1 MGMHDGHRAR
11 KKSRFL
17 EQGLGSFA
25 DHEVLELVLFYA
37 IPRRD
42 TNETAHR
49 LMERFGSLQ
58 GVLEA
63 DREELE
69 KVPGVGENAALLL
82 KLIPAVCRRA
92 AQPDTRLPGKPIRN
106 GTEAGAYFVRRLDG
120 EKREL
125 LYLMCLD
132 GKGKVLSCRCLS
144 SGSANMTSA
153 SVRQVVEQAL
163 RCGASAVIL
172 AHNHPSG
179 IALPSRADQ
188 QMTQQVVDALA
199 PLGIRLLDHIV
210 VADGDFVSMADSG
223 IITR

>member
-1 MGMHDGHRAR
+1 MGLHDGHRAR
-11 KKSRFL
+11 KKQQFL
-17 EQGLGSFA
+17 HNGPDSFA
-25 DHEVLELVLFYA
+25 DHELLELALYYA

-42 TNETAHR
+42 TNGLAH
-49 LMERFGSLQ
+49 LLLERFGSLS
-58 GVLEA
+58 GVLDA
-63 DREELE
+63 DVEELRHI
-69 KVPGVGENAALLL
+69 PGIGDSAAILL
-82 KLIPAVCRRA
+82 KLLSAVKSRA
-92 AQPDTRLPGKPIRN
+92 GCTEPEGAIISSTE
-106 GTEAGAYFVRRLDG
+106 EAGDFFVSRLS
-120 EKREL
+120 EQTQEV

-144 SGSANMTSA
+144 HGSVSMASA

-163 RCGASAVIL
+163 RCGAAAVIL

-188 QMTQQVVDALA
+188 HMTRQLQDALA

-210 VADGDFVSMADSG
+210 VADGDYVSMADSG